1 MNGKEQEREESA
13 GFREK
18 LQSALPPLGNAEPRR
33 DLWPLMRQRIAEGRK
48 PLFSAAVPW
57 LSRVPWFDWAL
68 LGLAGAALVV
78 RPALIPALLY
88 HL

>member
-33 DLWPLMRQRIAEGRK
+33 DLWPLMRQRLEASPRFAFPSG
-48 PLFSAAVPW
+48 
-57 LSRVPWFDWAL
+57 VPWFDWAL
-68 LGLAGAALVV
+68 LGFAGGALAFFP
-78 RPALIPALLY
+78 RLIPALLY